1 VVGELDGELVAAIS
15 GYLVPGRE
23 DTLFVWQVAVS
34 EAARGRSLGRQM
46 LNHLVARPACA
57 AVTHLETTVT
67 ESNRGSWGMFESFAS
82 RLDAQIERRPLFE
95 RSVHFAGEHDT
106 EILARIGPLP
116 QFSDRSAPTVIDQ
129 HLEETKV

>member
-1 VVGELDGELVAAIS
+1 
-15 GYLVPGRE
+15 
-23 DTLFVWQVAVS
+23 
-34 EAARGRSLGRQM
+34 
-46 LNHLVARPACA
+46 
-57 AVTHLETTVT
+57 
-67 ESNRGSWGMFESFAS
+67 MFESFAS